1 MDKQKKL
8 IEYFSGHLTDAR
20 KALIESLLKERTRYV
35 SVVLEDI
42 HQSLNA
48 SAILRSCDGFGVQD
62 VHIIEQKNNFIEI
75 KRNIA
80 MGTSKWLNLHYYNSQ
95 TLENPTQAC
104 ITKLKNDGY
113 TIVATSPHATDTL
126 ETLSL
131 DNKVALLFG
140 TEDEGLTKQAF
151 DLADKTIKI
160 PMYGFAESFNVS
172 VSAAL
177 CLYALTTRIRALN
190 VAWQL
195 TEQEQAA
202 LKLLWYKSSVVNPE
216 FHERRFL
223 QEQGLL

>member
-1 MDKQKKL
+1 MNKQKKL
-8 IEYFSGHLTDAR
+8 IEYFSKHLTDSR
-20 KALIESLLKERTRYV
+20 KAVIESLLKERTRYIT
-35 SVVLEDI
+35 VVLEDI

-48 SAILRSCDGFGVQD
+48 SAIVRSCDGFGVQNLH
-62 VHIIEQKNNFIEI
+62 VIEEKNSFIEI

-80 MGTSKWLNLHYYNSQ
+80 MGTSKWLNFNYYNKKTMQ
-95 TLENPTQAC
+95 NPTQEC
-104 ITKLKNDGY
+104 IQNLKSQGY

-131 DNKVALLFG
+131 DRKVALLFG
-140 TEDEGLTKQAF
+140 TEDEGLTKEAF
-151 DLADKTIKI
+151 SLADKTIKI

-177 CLYALTTRIRALN
+177 CLYALTTRMRALPIE
-190 VAWQL
+190 WQL
-195 TEQEQAA
+195 TAEEEEV
-202 LKLLWYKSSVVNPE
+202 LKLEWYKNSVPNPE